1 MQNLVP
7 SGTQVM
13 FLNEWIIRR
22 QGNVTS
28 LILLQTSLSL
38 LSYLEKQDQIDEDN
52 LTLLEDV
59 CKKIAP
65 NLMRKIEKYKRE
77 KGN

>member
-1 MQNLVP
+1 M
-7 SGTQVM
+7 
-13 FLNEWIIRR
+13 
-22 QGNVTS
+22 TS